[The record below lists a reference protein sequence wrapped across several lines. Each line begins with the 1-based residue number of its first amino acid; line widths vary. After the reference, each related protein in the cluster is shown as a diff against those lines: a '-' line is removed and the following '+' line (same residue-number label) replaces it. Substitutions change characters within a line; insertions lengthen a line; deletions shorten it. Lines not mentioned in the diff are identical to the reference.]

1 MVLFSQR
8 RVRRVSGRTWLSP
21 AMMFSAATASD
32 RFNVFRP
39 VCRLSAAQRR
49 ISMQHGYKICNY
61 LSTLVII

>member
-1 MVLFSQR
+1 
-8 RVRRVSGRTWLSP
+8 
-21 AMMFSAATASD
+21 MMFRAATASD

-39 VCRLSAAQRR
+39 AGRISAAQRR